1 VKDEVKDLQ
10 DKVRELGPWFHQL
23 DLGHGVRTRDIAR
36 TDGPQ
41 TVDHPL
47 PRWHKIR
54 EVLPADMHG
63 MSVLDVGCSDGFF
76 SFEMGRRGAQ
86 VLAVD
91 AYHTAIRRM
100 RWATAQLAV
109 PDVTPLYGDIYGF
122 DKGVTHYDKLRHWLH
137 RRAWLAGRLLMPW
150 RRAPFEY
157 VPRRFDLVFMFAL
170 LYHMKE
176 PLLALER
183 VAPLADVLLIESVA
197 VDDETRSCLMFQE
210 PMPGV
215 TANPKWFP
223 TTRCIKDMLRW
234 VGYDEVREI
243 ADASDK
249 RPIYI
254 AWKRAA
260 DLSRWRLPT

>member
-1 VKDEVKDLQ
+1 MSKNAKAVEAKVK
-10 DKVRELGPWFHQL
+10 ELGPWFHQL
-23 DLGHGVRTRDIAR
+23 DLGGGAFTRSIAPSA
-36 TDGPQ
+36 GPQ
-41 TVDHPL
+41 PLDHPL

-76 SFEMGRRGAQ
+76 SFEMARRGAE

-91 AYHTAIRRM
+91 AQFSAIRRL
-100 RWATAQLAV
+100 RWARTQMGIRGVNA
-109 PDVTPLYGDIYGF
+109 LYGDIYGF
-122 DKGVTHYDKLRHWLH
+122 NTGVTRYDKLRYWLRRGAWVAAKLLTS
-137 RRAWLAGRLLMPW
+137 RRAAIFKA
-150 RRAPFEY
+150 AP
-157 VPRRFDLVFMFAL
+157 RQFDLVFMFAL

-197 VDDETRSCLMFQE
+197 VDDETRSCLMFQA

-215 TANPKWFP
+215 TDRPKWFP
-223 TTRCIKDMLRW
+223 TTRCIKDMLQW
-234 VGYDEVREI
+234 AGYHEIREI
-243 ADASDK
+243 VGAQDQ

-254 AWKRAA
+254 AWKRGA
-260 DLSRWRLPT
+260 DLSRWRLPV

>member
-1 VKDEVKDLQ
+1 VKDDIKVLQ

-23 DLGHGVRTRDIAR
+23 DLGHGVRTRDIAP
-36 TDGPQ
+36 TAGPQ
-41 TVDHPL
+41 PADHPL

-91 AYHTAIRRM
+91 AYQTAIRRM
-100 RWATAQLAV
+100 RWATAQLAI
-109 PDVTPLYGDIYGF
+109 PGVTPLYGDIYGF
-122 DKGVTHYDKLRHWLH
+122 DYDKLRHLLRRRTWL
-137 RRAWLAGRLLMPW
+137 LGSLLMPW
-150 RRAPFEY
+150 RHTPFEY

-197 VDDETRSCLMFQE
+197 VDDETRSYLMFQE

-215 TANPKWFP
+215 TDEPKWFP

-234 VGYDEVREI
+234 AGYDEIREI

-249 RPIYI
+249 RPIYV
-254 AWKRAA
+254 AWKRGA
-260 DLSRWRLPT
+260 DLSRWRLPA